1 MRQMKTVLFAAMA
14 IFVSAAASAQSGYQV
29 RSGDILSV
37 EVVQDPSLNREVLV
51 LPNGTINFPFAG
63 AVPAT
68 GRSPS
73 QLQGTIANAIA
84 ENFQGTPDVFVTV
97 RQVGE
102 PVFTGA
108 AAPATMDVY
117 FLGEVA
123 SPGLA
128 QVPHGATL
136 LQALALSGGFTNF
149 AADRRIQLRRTDR
162 SGQTSLVTLD
172 YRALSDGGVLTN
184 DPVLADGD
192 VILVP
197 ERRLFE

>member
-1 MRQMKTVLFAAMA
+1 MKTVFFAIMAFFAA
-14 IFVSAAASAQSGYQV
+14 FAANAQSGYQV
-29 RSGDILSV
+29 RSGDILAV

-51 LPNGTINFPFAG
+51 LPDGTFNFPFAG
-63 AVPAT
+63 SVPAT
-68 GRSPS
+68 GRSPA
-73 QLQGTIANAIA
+73 QLQSSIATAIA
-84 ENFQGTPDVFVTV
+84 GNFQGTPDVFVTV

-102 PVFTGA
+102 PVFTGVASA
-108 AAPATMDVY
+108 ATIDVY

-123 SPGLA
+123 APGLA
-128 QVPHGATL
+128 EVPRGATL

-162 SGQTSLVTLD
+162 SGQTNLVTLD
-172 YRALSDGGVLTN
+172 YRAVSDGGILSN

-197 ERRLFE
+197 QRRLFE